1 MLEFLGMLFELFGAI
16 AIFFG
21 IIFVIGWI
29 LILPVTLIWTYLS
42 SIWIV
47 SNLRKVLSPR
57 GWGTAYFFG
66 NKKRKI
72 FI

>member
-1 MLEFLGMLFELFGAI
+1 MLEFLGMLFELFGEI

-42 SIWIV
+42 SIW
-47 SNLRKVLSPR
+47 
-57 GWGTAYFFG
+57 GFDEED
-66 NKKRKI
+66 
-72 FI
+72 